1 MNHRSTVQPRFFSG
15 VNGYGK
21 LLVCMFLFPSL
32 IFAGK
37 SIDVPSGKYKTITEA
52 MMSVSSGDTIWVEPG
67 TYNERVVV
75 YPGVALKSRTMHKA
89 IINGGQHGT
98 VVTLGKRASVT
109 GFDIRNGTIGV
120 FSKSVGN
127 AVTRCRIVYNWQT
140 GVMCV
145 RNLAKIEDNI
155 IAFNGASGI
164 QLYQVA
170 VSTGAI
176 NHNTIAF
183 NSNHGIAIGENS
195 PAIIQNN
202 IIAFNE
208 RFGVV
213 LQGKSKDLRI
223 VSNDIFGNIIG
234 SPPLP
239 PENFSFDPGFTS
251 PRWQLDFTATSK
263 SAVNRKGVDNEVLG
277 ARFFN

>member
-1 MNHRSTVQPRFFSG
+1 MNHRPTVPCPFKG
-15 VNGYGK
+15 GMHGYRK
-21 LLVCMFLFPSL
+21 LLLCVSLFPAL
-32 IFAGK
+32 VFAGK
-37 SIDVPSGKYKTITEA
+37 SIDVPSGKYPTITLA
-52 MMSVSSGDTIWVEPG
+52 MMAVSSGDTIWVDPG
-67 TYNERVVV
+67 TYNECVVV

-89 IINGGQHGT
+89 IINGGQRGT

-170 VSTGAI
+170 VSTGSV

-183 NSNHGIAIGENS
+183 NGNHGIAIGENS

-208 RFGVV
+208 RFVVV
-213 LQGKSKDLRI
+213 LEGKSKDLRI

-234 SPPLP
+234 SPPIP
-239 PENFSFDPGFTS
+239 PENFSFDPGFS
-251 PRWQLDFTATSK
+251 APRMKLDFTTTSK
-263 SAVNRKGVDNEVLG
+263 SAANRKGVDNEVLG

>member
-1 MNHRSTVQPRFFSG
+1 MSHRVSIPRRLFSDAR
-15 VNGYGK
+15 GYVK
-21 LLVCMFLFPSL
+21 LLCCVCLFPAL
-32 IFAGK
+32 GFAGK

-52 MMSVSSGDTIWVEPG
+52 MVAVSSGDTIWVDPG
-67 TYNERVVV
+67 VYHERVVV
-75 YPGVALKSRTMHKA
+75 YPGVALKSRSLHKA
-89 IINGGQHGT
+89 VINGGQHGT
-98 VVTLGKRASVT
+98 VVTLGKRSSIT

-127 AVTRCRIVYNWQT
+127 AVSRCRIVYNWQT

-164 QLYQVA
+164 QLYHVS
-170 VSTGAI
+170 VSTGTI

-213 LQGKSKDLRI
+213 LQGNSKDLRI

-234 SPPLP
+234 SPPIP
-239 PENFSFDPGFTS
+239 PDNFSFDPGFAS
-251 PRWQLDFTATSK
+251 PRFQLDFAATSK
-263 SAVNRKGVDNEVLG
+263 SAANRKGVDNEILG

>member
-1 MNHRSTVQPRFFSG
+1 MNHHSLFRQRSFFG
-15 VNGYGK
+15 VSSFSKALGYI
-21 LLVCMFLFPSL
+21 CLFPAL
-32 IFAGK
+32 LLAGK

-52 MMSVSSGDTIWVEPG
+52 MLAASSGDTIWVEPG
-67 TYNERVVV
+67 VYHEKVVV
-75 YPGVALKSRTMHKA
+75 YPGVALKSRTMYKA
-89 IINGGQHGT
+89 VINGDQRGT
-98 VVTLGKRASVT
+98 VVTLGKKASIT

-127 AVTRCRIVYNWQT
+127 AVTRCRILYNWQT

-164 QLYQVA
+164 QVYQA
-170 VSTGAI
+170 SVSTGSI

-183 NSNHGIAIGENS
+183 NGNHGIAIAENS

-208 RFGVV
+208 RYGFV
-213 LQGKSKDLRI
+213 LQGKSRDVKI
-223 VSNDIFGNIIG
+223 VSNDIFGNLIG

-239 PENFSFDPGFTS
+239 PENFSFDPGFSS
-251 PRWQLDFTATSK
+251 PRLKLDFTATSK
-263 SAVNRKGVDNEVLG
+263 SAANRKGVDNEVLG

>member
-1 MNHRSTVQPRFFSG
+1 MKHRSHARFPF
-15 VNGYGK
+15 VFHAFGYK
-21 LLVCMFLFPSL
+21 VLVCCAFLAPAL
-32 IFAGK
+32 VFAGK
-37 SIDVPSGKYKTITEA
+37 SIDVPSGKFKTITEA
-52 MMSVSSGDTIWVEPG
+52 MASVGSGDTIWVDPG
-67 TYNERVVV
+67 VYRENVVV
-75 YPGVALKSRTMHKA
+75 YPGVALKSRSIYKA
-89 IINGGQHGT
+89 IIDGNQHGT
-98 VVTLGKRASVT
+98 VVTLGKKASVS

-127 AVTRCRIVYNWQT
+127 AVSHCRIMYNWQT

-164 QLYQVA
+164 QLYH
-170 VSTGAI
+170 VSATSGLI

-183 NSNHGIAIGENS
+183 NANHGIAIGENS
-195 PAIIQNN
+195 PVLIQNN

-223 VSNDIFGNIIG
+223 VSNDIYGNIIG

-239 PENFSFDPGFTS
+239 PENFSFDPGFS
-251 PRWQLDFTATSK
+251 APRAKMDFTATSK
-263 SAVNRKGVDNEVLG
+263 SAANRKGADNEVLG
-277 ARFFN
+277 ARFN

>member
-1 MNHRSTVQPRFFSG
+1 MNHRLRARFTSFFHMF
-15 VNGYGK
+15 GYSLVFCCVC
-21 LLVCMFLFPSL
+21 LLPTLVS
-32 IFAGK
+32 AGK

-52 MMSVSSGDTIWVEPG
+52 MSAISSGDTIWVDPG
-67 TYNERVVV
+67 VYHECVVV
-75 YPGVALKSRTMHKA
+75 YPGVALKSRSIYKA
-89 IINGGQHGT
+89 VIDGNQHGT

-109 GFDIRNGTIGV
+109 GFEIRNGTIGV

-127 AVTRCRIVYNWQT
+127 AVSRCRIVYNWQT

-164 QLYQVA
+164 QLYH
-170 VSTGAI
+170 VSPSSGLI
-176 NHNTIAF
+176 NHNTISF
-183 NSNHGIAIGENS
+183 NANHGIAIGENS
-195 PAIIQNN
+195 PVVIQNN

-223 VSNDIFGNIIG
+223 VSNDIFGNLIG

-239 PENFSFDPGFTS
+239 PENFSFDPGFAS
-251 PRWQLDFTATSK
+251 PRMKFDFTATSK
-263 SAVNRKGVDNEVLG
+263 SAANRKGADNEILG
-277 ARFFN
+277 ARLFN

>member
-1 MNHRSTVQPRFFSG
+1 MNHHYLAR
-15 VNGYGK
+15 
-21 LLVCMFLFPSL
+21 FPSFFHTL
-32 IFAGK
+32 EKTMLLWSLCLSPSLVFAGK
-37 SIDVPSGKYKTITEA
+37 SIDVPAGQYKTITEA
-52 MMSVSSGDTIWVEPG
+52 MSAVSSGDTIWVDAGVYHES
-67 TYNERVVV
+67 VVV
-75 YPGVALKSRTMHKA
+75 YPGVSLKSRSIYKA
-89 IINGGQHGT
+89 VIDGGQHGT
-98 VVTLGKRASVT
+98 VVTLGKKASIT

-127 AVTRCRIVYNWQT
+127 TISRCRIVYNWQT

-164 QLYQVA
+164 QLYHA
-170 VSTGAI
+170 SGNSGLI

-183 NSNHGIAIGENS
+183 NANHGIAIGENS
-195 PAIIQNN
+195 PVLIKNN

-213 LQGKSKDLRI
+213 VQGKSFDLRI
-223 VSNDIFGNIIG
+223 ISNNIYGNLIG

-239 PENFSFDPGFTS
+239 PENFSFDPGFAS
-251 PRWQLDFTATSK
+251 PRMGLIFTATSK
-263 SAVNRKGVDNEVLG
+263 SAADRKGADNEILG